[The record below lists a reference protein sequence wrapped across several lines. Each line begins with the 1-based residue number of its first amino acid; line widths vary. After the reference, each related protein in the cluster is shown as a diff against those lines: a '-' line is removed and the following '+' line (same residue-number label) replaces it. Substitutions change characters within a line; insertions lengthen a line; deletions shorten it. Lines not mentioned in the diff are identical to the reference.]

1 MVTLKCETIKIP
13 RNEYI
18 YIYIYI
24 LSKQMVTLKVRNNKD
39 F

>member
-18 YIYIYI
+18 YIYI
-24 LSKQMVTLKVRNNKD
+24 LSKQMVTLKM
-39 F
+39 

>member
-18 YIYIYI
+18 YIYIVKTNGN
-24 LSKQMVTLKVRNNKD
+24 SKSEK
-39 F
+39 